1 MMRATRSSS
10 ACPWPLLPL
19 YSLGVCWS
27 MLPSWSRPSSWLLP
41 WILSVGSQ
49 TISSK
54 LMFLATNSTFRSSP
68 PPMSASSSFFP
79 SLLLLCFPCCF
90 PKSSISRAQVLP
102 LPELKFLHCHSS
114 SSVPEAQVLLLPKL
128 KFYSIARAE
137 VPFHFQSSTSSPL
150 PELQVPPL
158 PELVLTAMER
168 EHHLL

>member
-10 ACPWPLLPL
+10 ACPWLLLPL

-27 MLPSWSRPSSWLLP
+27 MLLSWSRPSSWLLP

-68 PPMSASSSFFP
+68 PPM
-79 SLLLLCFPCCF
+79 LLLRFPCCF

-128 KFYSIARAE
+128 KFHSIARAE
-137 VPFHFQSSTSSPL
+137 VPFHFQSSTCSPL

>member
-1 MMRATRSSS
+1 MMRVTRSSS

-68 PPMSASSSFFP
+68 TPMSASSSFFP

-102 LPELKFLHCHSS
+102 LPELKFLHCQSS
-114 SSVPEAQVLLLPKL
+114 SS
-128 KFYSIARAE
+128 SIAR
-137 VPFHFQSSTSSPL
+137 T
-150 PELQVPPL
+150 QVPPL
-158 PELVLTAMER
+158 PELKFCTQSSSSSIAKAEVPSHCQSSSSIPFPKLNFHSIA
-168 EHHLL
+168 